1 MIQSHTRS
9 CQPARTAWPQD
20 HLLQEHAIAL
30 GQAIDKS
37 MLKTYSSSLNSYLT
51 FV

>member
-37 MLKTYSSSLNSYLT
+37 TLKTYSSSLNSYLT